1 MKQPPPTDSLG
12 ARNHWRRVLWVI
24 LIVVLVLLA
33 RRMAGGADAWQ
44 TADQLLSSGNAREA
58 TVAYEK
64 LIRQKPDDARGYLGR
79 GRSRWRL
86 NQLDG
91 AIADFSK
98 VIELDPKSSVAYNNR
113 GLAYHDQGKH
123 GQALAD
129 YSMAIELNPKG
140 HIHYFNRALTWKAMK
155 EMEKAVQDC
164 SKAVE
169 LDPKYL
175 DAYVQRSELI
185 TFLGDYEQALADAD
199 KAISLNKE
207 IGAAWFNRATACDL
221 MGEDDLALEAFD
233 KAVELAPKMAS
244 YHNNRGFF
252 LLNHGRNE
260 EAVESFNKALEVFP
274 DTAIY
279 LNNRGQAWL
288 NLGEHEKAMAD
299 FNRAIQSNPQS
310 AKAFRNR
317 AGGWL
322 AMGDAEK
329 AAADATKCLELLP
342 TEARAYRIRAEVRRI
357 LGDES
362 GAEEDVEHAMI
373 LGPQPALGMAA
384 WVSADL
390 KKRDE
395 EALKTVL
402 ENGSPENRVKLATAR
417 HDHAFAILDS
427 PHREP
432 EPSALEEAVAYARS
446 ATILEPENAAH
457 WFLTGLLYEELSKHD
472 ERALPMAEQMFEKT
486 LEIDEEH
493 TAAWLELGMMLAEQD
508 RGMEAIPALERTLEL
523 DPARCGVEVV
533 GRLCAL
539 YAANDEGFRGVDFF
553 DEQFAAN
560 PEVSALAVGR
570 ALMLDYLGDR
580 EAALSQARDV
590 LLIEEPD
597 TTEHAYAA
605 KLVTEW
611 EGGAP

>member
-12 ARNHWRRVLWVI
+12 TRNHWRRVLWVI

-33 RRMAGGADAWQ
+33 RRMAGAADAWQ

-58 TVAYEK
+58 AAAYEK
-64 LIRQKPDDARGYLGR
+64 LIRQKPGDARGYLGR

-98 VIELDPKSSVAYNNR
+98 VIEIDPKSSVAYNNR

-140 HIHYFNRALTWKAMK
+140 TLHYFNRALTWKATK

-169 LDPKYL
+169 LDPKYV
-175 DAYVQRSELI
+175 DAFIQRSELL

-199 KAISLNKE
+199 KAISLNKD

-233 KAVELAPKMAS
+233 KAVELSPRMAS

-260 EAVESFNKALEVFP
+260 EAIESFNKALEVFP
-274 DTAIY
+274 SAAIY

-299 FNRAIQSNPQS
+299 FNSAIKTNPEH
-310 AKAFRNR
+310 AKAYRNR

-322 AMGDAEK
+322 AMGEAEK
-329 AAADATKCLELLP
+329 AAADATRCLELLP
-342 TEARAYRIRAEVRRI
+342 SESRAYRIRAEARRA
-357 LGDES
+357 LGDEA

-373 LGPQPALGMAA
+373 LGPQPPLGMAA
-384 WVSADL
+384 WVSTEV

-395 EALKTVL
+395 AALKTVL
-402 ENGSPENRVKLATAR
+402 EDGSPENRVKLAVAR
-417 HDHAFAILDS
+417 HDRAFAILDS

-432 EPSALEEAVAYARS
+432 EPSELEEAVAYARS

-457 WFLTGLLYEELSKHD
+457 WFLTGVLYRELAAFD
-472 ERALPMAEQMFEKT
+472 ERALPMAEKMLTQAVDV
-486 LEIDEEH
+486 DEEH
-493 TAAWLELGMMLAEQD
+493 AAAWLELGMLLAEQD
-508 RGMEAIPALERTLEL
+508 RGMEAIAALERTLEL
-523 DPARCGVEVV
+523 DPARTGAEVV

-553 DEQFAAN
+553 EEQFAAN
-560 PEVSALAVGR
+560 PEVSGLAVGR
-570 ALMLDYLGDR
+570 ALMLDYMGDR

-590 LLIEEPD
+590 LLLEEPG

-605 KLVTEW
+605 KLVAEW

>member
-58 TVAYEK
+58 AVAYEK
-64 LIRQKPDDARGYLGR
+64 LIRQKPGDARGYLGR

-123 GQALAD
+123 QQALAD

-169 LDPKYL
+169 LDPKYV
-175 DAYVQRSELI
+175 DAIIQRSELL

-274 DTAIY
+274 DAAIY

-342 TEARAYRIRAEVRRI
+342 TEARAYRIRAEARRI
-357 LGDES
+357 LGDEA
-362 GAEEDVEHAMI
+362 GAAEDVEHAMI
-373 LGPQPALGMAA
+373 LGPQPVLGMAA
-384 WVSADL
+384 WVPADL

-402 ENGSPENRVKLATAR
+402 ENGSPENRVKLAVAR
-417 HDHAFAILDS
+417 HDHAFAILDN

-472 ERALPMAEQMFEKT
+472 ERALPMAEQMFENT

-493 TAAWLELGMMLAEQD
+493 TAAWLELGLMLAEQD

-590 LLIEEPD
+590 LLLEEPD

-605 KLVTEW
+605 KLVAEW